1 MSSSEKPT
9 EVAEPFASP
18 PLPQF
23 VRFRDLRTSGICDNW
38 QQLFRLIED
47 HGFPAGRLISPNCRA
62 WTVDEVTSWIASRP
76 TERKVV
82 KPRRDKQRELEIA

>member
-1 MSSSEKPT
+1 MSSSEKAT
-9 EVAEPFASP
+9 EVAAPFTS

-23 VRFRDLRTSGICDNW
+23 VRFRDLRSSGIVDNW

-47 HGFPAGRLISPNCRA
+47 HNFPAGRLISPNARA

-76 TERKVV
+76 TERKKVTLPHH
-82 KPRRDKQRELEIA
+82 KHELDEVA

>member
-9 EVAEPFASP
+9 EAAPFAP

-23 VRFRDLRTSGICDNW
+23 VRFRDLRASGIADNW

-47 HGFPAGRLISPNCRA
+47 HNFPAGRLISPNARA
-62 WTVDEVTSWIASRP
+62 WTVEEVMSWIASRP

-82 KPRRDKQRELEIA
+82 KPRRDKELEIA